1 MTLMTLFGC
10 ILIAFGPAAV
20 IFLVAVARDHF
31 HVIIMISSAF
41 FWLLSL
47 LLSSIW
53 WTIVSPLKKDLA
65 FGVAFSVLFQE
76 LLRYAF
82 FLLIKKA
89 EDSELVS
96 LASKSSGLFKHKT
109 AFVSGLGYGIMSG
122 LFAMVNVLADITGP
136 GAPGLDGESPQF
148 LIISALLTCAF
159 VLLNTFWGIIWF
171 ESCSRKK
178 YAYLALVFG
187 SHMFVSLMTLLNNRK
202 HYLGSMMSAYIV
214 LIIMAVLAFKVAGGS
229 LQNLRS
235 ALARKQRPQMHNE
248 DVTVVSPTT

>member
-1 MTLMTLFGC
+1 MTLFGC
-10 ILIAFGPAAV
+10 IFIAFGPATV
-20 IFLVAVARDHF
+20 IFLIAVARDHF

-47 LLSSIW
+47 LISSIW
-53 WTIVSPLKKDLA
+53 WTIVSPLKTQLA

-76 LLRYAF
+76 LFRYAF
-82 FLLIKKA
+82 FVLIKKA

-122 LFAMVNVLADITGP
+122 LFAMVNILADITGP
-136 GAPGLDGESPQF
+136 GAPGLNGESPQF

-171 ESCSRKK
+171 ESCSEKK
-178 YAYLALVFG
+178 YGYLVVVFS
-187 SHMFVSLMTLLNNRK
+187 SHLFVSLMTLLNNK
-202 HYLGSMMSAYIV
+202 ESYLGSMLSAYFV
-214 LIIMAVLAFKVAGGS
+214 LVIMAVLAFKVAGGS

-235 ALARKQRPQMHNE
+235 IFARKLPSDMRSE